1 MKNNDEV
8 SFFDE
13 YAKNWDFMREE
24 HPAKLC
30 HLIELSGI
38 CQGMNVLDVGSG
50 TGVLLPYLHCAIG
63 NTGTI
68 SAIDFSASMLKK
80 AKEKFGDVPGI
91 SFYVADIMRCSLL
104 KNTYDSVIC
113 LNFFPHLGPKKEEY
127 LEKMYSV
134 LRWGGSIVVMHDISR
149 DKVNQIHGKCQ
160 AVKDHVLPAAFI
172 VEGMLKKAGYHHVIG
187 VDNEEMYF
195 VKGIK

>member
-1 MKNNDEV
+1 
-8 SFFDE
+8 
-13 YAKNWDFMREE
+13 
-24 HPAKLC
+24 
-30 HLIELSGI
+30 
-38 CQGMNVLDVGSG
+38 
-50 TGVLLPYLHCAIG
+50 
-63 NTGTI
+63 
-68 SAIDFSASMLKK
+68 
-80 AKEKFGDVPGI
+80 
-91 SFYVADIMRCSLL
+91 
-104 KNTYDSVIC
+104 
-113 LNFFPHLGPKKEEY
+113 
-127 LEKMYSV
+127 MYSV